1 MPQSG
6 IVAVGGPADWT
17 AADYRDIDTGSATL
31 CDDEREGFQSAARL
45 MLWLSYNVRGGR
57 SEGFQAPEERRG
69 YFAQAPLVV
78 QADSRAGHAGPGG

>member
-6 IVAVGGPADWT
+6 SVAVGGPADWT

-57 SEGFQAPEERRG
+57 SEGFQAP
-69 YFAQAPLVV
+69 LVV